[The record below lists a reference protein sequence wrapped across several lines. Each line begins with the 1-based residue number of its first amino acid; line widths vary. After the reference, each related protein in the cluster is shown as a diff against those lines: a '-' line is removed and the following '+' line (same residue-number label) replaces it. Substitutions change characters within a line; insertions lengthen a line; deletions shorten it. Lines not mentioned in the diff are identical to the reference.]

1 MDLSGKLIIKAQLGD
16 DIRRIPIH
24 NEDITY
30 DELVLMM
37 QRVYR
42 GKLNSSDEVTIKYK
56 DEDGDLITIFDSAD
70 LTYAI
75 QCSRILRLTLFVN
88 GQPLPLES
96 DDVKHIRKE
105 LQSIRNRVNHLLD
118 HLELSPSASV
128 DECASDAASSVDGKA
143 TIVQRPVLPRSPI
156 SGKEFDPLSVHVPP
170 ATVDENAQNKVLSS
184 FGLMAND
191 GLQGLRTGTP
201 DSIGSTGSSN
211 QPRPLPPQQQQQQQQ
226 MHQQQQPHR
235 HITPQQQGQDA
246 TTYQHGQPIPVSFSE
261 PHPIQTGYS
270 QQAVVSGYGQVP
282 AGYSQAHVP
291 SGASPYPGQQPPT
304 SFSSQDQA
312 ALYAQQQQRYGP
324 QGAGQPQQMPGQP
337 QQPQAQQPAQQQQQY
352 QAANQMPGAPAAPGA
367 TNPYSRGGP
376 SYGQYPRPHGQYPR
390 APQPTNYQ

>member
-118 HLELSPSASV
+118 HLEFSPSASV

-143 TIVQRPVLPRSPI
+143 TVVQRVVLPRSPI
-156 SGKEFDPLSVHVPP
+156 SGKEFDPLSVHAPPP
-170 ATVDENAQNKVLSS
+170 AVDEHTQNKVLSS
-184 FGLMAND
+184 FGLMADD
-191 GLQGLRTGTP
+191 GLQGMRTGTP
-201 DSIGSTGSSN
+201 DSIGSTGSST
-211 QPRPLPPQQQQQQQQ
+211 QPRPLPPQLQQQ
-226 MHQQQQPHR
+226 MQQPQQH
-235 HITPQQQGQDA
+235 PVVPQQGQDA
-246 TTYQHGQPIPVSFSE
+246 TYQHGQSLPAGFSE
-261 PHPIQTGYS
+261 PHPGYS
-270 QQAVVSGYGQVP
+270 QPAVSGYGQLP
-282 AGYSQAHVP
+282 AGYGQQAHVP
-291 SGASPYPGQQPPT
+291 SGGSPYPGQQPT
-304 SFSSQDQA
+304 SFSAQDQA
-312 ALYAQQQQRYGP
+312 IYAQQQRYGP
-324 QGAGQPQQMPGQP
+324 QGAGQQMQNQP
-337 QQPQAQQPAQQQQQY
+337 QQPQQQPTQY
-352 QAANQMPGAPAAPGA
+352 PSNPMSGVPAAPGA
-367 TNPYSRGGP
+367 TNPYSRGP
-376 SYGQYPRPHGQYPR
+376 SYGQYPRPLGQYPR

>member
-128 DECASDAASSVDGKA
+128 DECVSDAASSVDGKA
-143 TIVQRPVLPRSPI
+143 TAVQRAVLPRSPI
-156 SGKEFDPLSVHVPP
+156 SGKEFDPLSGHMPP
-170 ATVDENAQNKVLSS
+170 PTVDENAQNKVLSS
-184 FGLMAND
+184 FGLMADD
-191 GLQGLRTGTP
+191 GLQGMRTGTP

-211 QPRPLPPQQQQQQQQ
+211 QPRPLPPQHQQQQL
-226 MHQQQQPHR
+226 HQQQQPHQ
-235 HITPQQQGQDA
+235 HVVSQQGQDA
-246 TTYQHGQPIPVSFSE
+246 TYQHGQSLPVSFSE
-261 PHPIQTGYS
+261 QHPIQAGYS
-270 QQAVVSGYGQVP
+270 QPQQVVSGYGPLP

-291 SGASPYPGQQPPT
+291 SGGSPYPGQQPT

-312 ALYAQQQQRYGP
+312 IYAQQQRYGP
-324 QGAGQPQQMPGQP
+324 QGAGQQMPSQP
-337 QQPQAQQPAQQQQQY
+337 QQPQPQQPTQY
-352 QAANQMPGAPAAPGA
+352 TANPISGVPPAPGA
-367 TNPYSRGGP
+367 TNPYSRGP

>member
-42 GKLNSSDEVTIKYK
+42 GRLNNTDEVTIKYK

-118 HLELSPSASV
+118 HLELSPAASV
-128 DECASDAASSVDGKA
+128 DECASDAASSVDGKQSTA
-143 TIVQRPVLPRSPI
+143 RPPIPRSPI
-156 SGKEFDPLSVHVPP
+156 SGKEFDPLSGQQ
-170 ATVDENAQNKVLSS
+170 TSGVDEVVQNKVLSS
-184 FGLMAND
+184 FGLTTDD
-191 GLQGLRTGTP
+191 GFQNIHSMRTGTP

-211 QPRPLPPQQQQQQQQ
+211 QPRPLSAQQARQQPLQPHPQQVSHVSPQPVPGAAYQ
-226 MHQQQQPHR
+226 HAQQPAQAFQDQHSMQSGYG
-235 HITPQQQGQDA
+235 QQ
-246 TTYQHGQPIPVSFSE
+246 P
-261 PHPIQTGYS
+261 
-270 QQAVVSGYGQVP
+270 AVGAGYGQVP
-282 AGYSQAHVP
+282 TGYGPGPQAPGVP
-291 SGASPYPGQQPPT
+291 YQGQQSAFGSADP
-304 SFSSQDQA
+304 A
-312 ALYAQQQQRYGP
+312 AFAQQQQRYGA
-324 QGAGQPQQMPGQP
+324 QGGGQPLQGQQQPQQQPSQYGTSVPALPTAPGQP
-337 QQPQAQQPAQQQQQY
+337 S
-352 QAANQMPGAPAAPGA
+352 
-367 TNPYSRGGP
+367 NPYSRGP
-376 SYGQYPRPHGQYPR
+376 SYGQYPRPLGQYPR

>member
-42 GKLNSSDEVTIKYK
+42 GKLSNTDEVTIKYK

-88 GQPLPLES
+88 GQPLPLEG

-118 HLELSPSASV
+118 HLELSSSANI
-128 DECASDAASSVDGKA
+128 DECASDAASSVEGKQNA
-143 TIVQRPVLPRSPI
+143 RPQIARSPI
-156 SGKEFDPLSVHVPP
+156 SGKEFDPLSTQL
-170 ATVDENAQNKVLSS
+170 ASRVDENAQNKVLSS
-184 FGLMAND
+184 FGLTADD
-191 GLQGLRTGTP
+191 GFQHIQTLRAGTP

-211 QPRPLPPQQQQQQQQ
+211 QPRPLSAQQNRHQPLQPVSQPAQVPQQLPQHQHVSPQSVQDTSAYQQVL
-226 MHQQQQPHR
+226 QQPQTFQEQHSMQGAYGQQ
-235 HITPQQQGQDA
+235 TPVGA
-246 TTYQHGQPIPVSFSE
+246 
-261 PHPIQTGYS
+261 
-270 QQAVVSGYGQVP
+270 GYGQVP
-282 AGYSQAHVP
+282 AGY
-291 SGASPYPGQQPPT
+291 GPGPQPT
-304 SFSSQDQA
+304 SVP
-312 ALYAQQQQRYGP
+312 Y
-324 QGAGQPQQMPGQP
+324 QG
-337 QQPQAQQPAQQQQQY
+337 QQQQQ
-352 QAANQMPGAPAAPGA
+352 QPGFSPAEANAFAQQQHYSAQGQGQPQPQQSSPYGHSVATAPLAPGQPVA
-367 TNPYSRGGP
+367 NPYSRGP
-376 SYGQYPRPHGQYPR
+376 SYGQYPRPLGQYPR
-390 APQPTNYQ
+390 APQPSNYQ